1 MILCL
6 IVSSTLFFLSPP
18 LQPRRWKGEVS
29 SDVPSLLVVYHN
41 NGSGIISIDK
51 EQRKKK
57 KKEKRETA
65 DVLVIWFSFRFIQC
79 VSRPSLHPFCP
90 AEINWRKRRKFSRCM
105 TFPSLLDARH
115 SIYPITKDA
124 SMLLVEKGYCS
135 LNIHLA
141 RWDDIFFLFFD
152 KKRDES
158 VSISCGEPGVGEDS
172 YFMDWCQFRYCSL

>member
-6 IVSSTLFFLSPP
+6 IVSSTLLFFLSPP

-41 NGSGIISIDK
+41 SGSGIISIDK

-57 KKEKRETA
+57 RRNEKQPTFLLF
-65 DVLVIWFSFRFIQC
+65 DSHFGSYS
-79 VSRPSLHPFCP
+79 VSPRPSLHPFCP

-141 RWDDIFFLFFD
+141 RWDDIFFFSIKSEMKVCRSRVWWTRGWRGQLFHGLM
-152 KKRDES
+152 
-158 VSISCGEPGVGEDS
+158 SIP
-172 YFMDWCQFRYCSL
+172 LL